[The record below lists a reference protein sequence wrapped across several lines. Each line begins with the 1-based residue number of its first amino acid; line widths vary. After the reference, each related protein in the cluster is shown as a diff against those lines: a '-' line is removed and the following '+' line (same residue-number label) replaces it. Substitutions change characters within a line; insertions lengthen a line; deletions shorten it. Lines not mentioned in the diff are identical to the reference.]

1 MSLRAFNRTSVRRG
15 YVLPP
20 ILVSILIVSITCLT
34 SVSLV
39 VVVSDGAQYPYVGSH
54 FSALFGFNGFVAG
67 TIAGTLMTLALLY
80 LRMLSNDFF
89 EALTEPWFK
98 GIRLR
103 ATLALIAMLLI
114 FFGLPLYIKLSTE
127 ADPMSFWH
135 ASGTYLG
142 TIVSYFNS
150 TTGGI
155 PTFVVSAVSVIAFY
169 ITILQLRDFENRISS
184 FGELME
190 KLVELLEMA
199 DTNDRLH
206 FVCYTP
212 AIGYLA
218 EPRLWEPLRVALLRP
233 GVVQMIIPKSS
244 DLHCWHQAF
253 VGRRTKRRT
262 KGMKVIVQPQVDDA
276 NAVSDEII
284 DCLKRTPGAVT
295 QVDFDVL
302 PGYYCF
308 FTLRR
313 AILVTPL
320 FVPLLADPRM
330 PHDALPPPDMIG
342 FSTSDRGVID
352 SMLEQFDHILQVHE
366 ARERGAAPAAEAND
380 LRKRIEARLDTF
392 RNAMGADGGG
402 VEVAA
407 LTPGRLVLRLR
418 GACVI
423 CPSQPLTIGT
433 TILPALREVVGPD
446 MDISFEAGQVASPPA
461 PPAGAPLAS

>member
-1 MSLRAFNRTSVRRG
+1 MNLRAFNRTSVRRG

-20 ILVSILIVSITCLT
+20 ILVSILIVFITCLT

-39 VVVSDGAQYPYVGSH
+39 IVVSDGAQYPYVGNG
-54 FSALFGFNGFVAG
+54 FSSLFGFNGFVAG
-67 TIAGTLMTLALLY
+67 VIAGTLITLALLY
-80 LRMLSNDFF
+80 MRMLSNDFF

-114 FFGLPLYIKLSTE
+114 FFGLPTYIKLSTE
-127 ADPMSFWH
+127 LLPEPDPTSQLGRWATYLH
-135 ASGTYLG
+135 QSGSYLG
-142 TIVSYFNS
+142 TVVHYIDK

-212 AIGYLA
+212 AVGYLA
-218 EPRLWEPLRVALLRP
+218 EPRLWEPLRAALLRP
-233 GVVQMIIPKSS
+233 GVVQMIIPKSA

-262 KGMKVIVQPQVDDA
+262 NGKKVIIQPQVDDA

-284 DCLKRTPGAVT
+284 GCLKRTQGAVT

-366 ARERGAAPAAEAND
+366 ARERGDAPAAEAND

-446 MDISFEAGQVASPPA
+446 MDISFEAG
-461 PPAGAPLAS
+461 